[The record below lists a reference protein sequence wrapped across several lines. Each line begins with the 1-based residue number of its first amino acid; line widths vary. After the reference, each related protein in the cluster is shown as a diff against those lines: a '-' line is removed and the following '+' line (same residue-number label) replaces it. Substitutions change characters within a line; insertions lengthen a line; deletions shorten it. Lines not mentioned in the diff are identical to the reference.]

1 MYIYL
6 VREKIYYWSDSVD
19 YKSQHVLISTSDP
32 TDFGSSHEKFDVWSK
47 PSGAFQKS
55 ELAGQTGCKKEI
67 LAFFANVYY
76 KTHHYCTYHL
86 RINWSGW

>member
-32 TDFGSSHEKFDVWSK
+32 TDFGSSHEKFDVSSK
-47 PSGAFQKS
+47 P
-55 ELAGQTGCKKEI
+55 
-67 LAFFANVYY
+67 
-76 KTHHYCTYHL
+76 
-86 RINWSGW
+86 